1 MCLECHKLYDDGDV
15 GIDNGYLIVKD
26 IYEYPQY
33 EELKNK
39 KNECYDNKNKEYL

>member
-15 GIDNGYLIVKD
+15 GIDNDYLVVND
-26 IYEYPQY
+26 IYEYLQ
-33 EELKNK
+33 NK